1 MYDYKEIIS
10 QEKMDLQLRLSNEN
24 GKWKINEYNKSS
36 YILKDLTIVGF

>member
-1 MYDYKEIIS
+1 MYHYKEIIS

-24 GKWKINEYNKSS
+24 GKWKINEYNKSY